1 MVAKKN
7 IAVLIPCLNEE
18 KTISN
23 VIKKIKAK
31 VHQAD
36 VFLFDN
42 DSTDDSKHLA
52 KKAGAIVFNV
62 TKKGKGNVV
71 RKMFSEISADIY
83 IMIDGDDTYDVEN
96 INKMIAL
103 LQRDSLDMV
112 VAKRVS
118 NDTSAYRFGHKT
130 GNRIFTNLV
139 KYTFGNQI
147 DDLFSGFRIFS
158 RQFVKSF
165 PCNSI
170 GFEIET
176 ELTIH
181 ALEQRL
187 DVAEVEC
194 LYFARP
200 SGSESK
206 LKTFGDGFKI
216 LNLILILIKD
226 EKPFL
231 FFSLLSLFFLF
242 SSLLIGLPVV
252 FEFLNTGLV
261 DRLPTAVLSGINMV
275 IAFLSFFSGLILDVV
290 KKSRHE
296 MKRLTYLSSK

>member
-1 MVAKKN
+1 MVVKKN

-23 VIKKIKAK
+23 VVKKIKARIHE
-31 VHQAD
+31 VD

-42 DSTDDSKHLA
+42 NSSDNSKHLA

-62 TKKGKGNVV
+62 SKKGKGNVV

-83 IMIDGDDTYDVEN
+83 VMIDGDDTYDVEN
-96 INKMIAL
+96 INKMINL
-103 LQRDSLDMV
+103 L
-112 VAKRVS
+112 
-118 NDTSAYRFGHKT
+118 KT

-147 DDLFSGFRIFS
+147 DDLFSGFRVFS

-231 FFSLLSLFFLF
+231 FFSLLSLFFLL

>member
-42 DSTDDSKHLA
+42 NSTDNSKHLA

-96 INKMIAL
+96 INEMIAL

-112 VAKRVS
+112 VAKGFQMIPVL
-118 NDTSAYRFGHKT
+118 T
-130 GNRIFTNLV
+130 
-139 KYTFGNQI
+139 
-147 DDLFSGFRIFS
+147 DLGIK
-158 RQFVKSF
+158 Q
-165 PCNSI
+165 
-170 GFEIET
+170 EIE
-176 ELTIH
+176 
-181 ALEQRL
+181 
-187 DVAEVEC
+187 
-194 LYFARP
+194 
-200 SGSESK
+200 
-206 LKTFGDGFKI
+206 
-216 LNLILILIKD
+216 
-226 EKPFL
+226 
-231 FFSLLSLFFLF
+231 
-242 SSLLIGLPVV
+242 
-252 FEFLNTGLV
+252 
-261 DRLPTAVLSGINMV
+261 
-275 IAFLSFFSGLILDVV
+275 
-290 KKSRHE
+290 
-296 MKRLTYLSSK
+296 YLQI

>member
-42 DSTDDSKHLA
+42 DSTDDSKQLA

-96 INKMIAL
+96 INEMIAL

-112 VAKRVS
+112 VAKKFQMIPVL
-118 NDTSAYRFGHKT
+118 T
-130 GNRIFTNLV
+130 
-139 KYTFGNQI
+139 
-147 DDLFSGFRIFS
+147 DLGIK
-158 RQFVKSF
+158 Q
-165 PCNSI
+165 
-170 GFEIET
+170 EIE
-176 ELTIH
+176 
-181 ALEQRL
+181 
-187 DVAEVEC
+187 
-194 LYFARP
+194 
-200 SGSESK
+200 
-206 LKTFGDGFKI
+206 
-216 LNLILILIKD
+216 
-226 EKPFL
+226 
-231 FFSLLSLFFLF
+231 
-242 SSLLIGLPVV
+242 
-252 FEFLNTGLV
+252 
-261 DRLPTAVLSGINMV
+261 
-275 IAFLSFFSGLILDVV
+275 
-290 KKSRHE
+290 
-296 MKRLTYLSSK
+296 YLQT